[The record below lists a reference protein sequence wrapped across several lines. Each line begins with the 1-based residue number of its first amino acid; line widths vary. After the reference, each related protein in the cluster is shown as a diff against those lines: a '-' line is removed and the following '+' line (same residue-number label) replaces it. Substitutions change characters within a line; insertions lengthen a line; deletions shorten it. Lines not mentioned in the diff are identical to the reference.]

1 MNQPGLAGELGS
13 HPPAVFAMY
22 GSGRERTERFRP
34 IEGLGYSAMI
44 HFRGN
49 GELSTSAQDP
59 HREPG
64 A

>member
-1 MNQPGLAGELGS
+1 MNQPGFAGEPGS
-13 HPPAVFAMY
+13 HPPGGIRNV
-22 GSGRERTERFRP
+22 RERTERFRP
-34 IEGLGYSAMI
+34 SEGLGYSAMI

-49 GELSTSAQDP
+49 GELSISAQDP